1 MGRSRQGFPV
11 LRGGRLSRILTLL
24 AFFLKEHNVSQLV
37 IPDIDEGTLKRLRER
52 AIHHAQSVEVEA
64 KAILASALQSPDFSD
79 PWAAINVMRENLAR
93 SGREFPDS
101 TPLLREDRDR

>member
-1 MGRSRQGFPV
+1 MP
-11 LRGGRLSRILTLL
+11 
-24 AFFLKEHNVSQLV
+24 QLV
-37 IPDIDEGTLKRLRER
+37 IPDIDDGTLKRLRER

-64 KAILASALQSPDFSD
+64 KAILAGALQSPVLAD
-79 PWAAINVMRENLAR
+79 PWTAINIMREDLAR